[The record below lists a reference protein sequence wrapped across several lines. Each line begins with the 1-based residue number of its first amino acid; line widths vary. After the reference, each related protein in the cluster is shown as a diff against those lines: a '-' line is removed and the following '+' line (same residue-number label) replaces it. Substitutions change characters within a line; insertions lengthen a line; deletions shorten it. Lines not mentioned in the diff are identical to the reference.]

1 MVGKDVLGHHL
12 SGVNFI
18 KLLQV
23 QVTSVAIVLGSENNS
38 YTCKYTCKSFIRY
51 GYDTHTLAKGFS
63 YSKFAAV
70 NFYSGKLYQ
79 GDWWLHVNLFTT
91 VDFRFHAIIF
101 PGNT

>member
-1 MVGKDVLGHHL
+1 M
-12 SGVNFI
+12 
-18 KLLQV
+18 
-23 QVTSVAIVLGSENNS
+23 QVTSVAIVLGSEKKTLVN
-38 YTCKYTCKSFIRY
+38 THIKFLLGTV
-51 GYDTHTLAKGFS
+51 THTLAKGFS
-63 YSKFAAV
+63 HGKFAAV